1 MTLKQVH
8 IEMNM
13 SQVQQVLAI
22 SLDDDAEKALKF
34 IKENFLKQVQKAIR
48 RH

>member
-1 MTLKQVH
+1 MTLKQVN
-8 IEMNM
+8 IELSI

-22 SLDDDAEKALKF
+22 SLDDDAEKALEF
-34 IKENFLKQVQKAIR
+34 IKENLLKQVQKALQ

>member
-1 MTLKQVH
+1 MSLKQVN
-8 IEMNM
+8 IELSI

-22 SLDDDAEKALKF
+22 SLDDDAKKALEF
-34 IKENFLKQVQKAIR
+34 IKENLAKQIQKALQ